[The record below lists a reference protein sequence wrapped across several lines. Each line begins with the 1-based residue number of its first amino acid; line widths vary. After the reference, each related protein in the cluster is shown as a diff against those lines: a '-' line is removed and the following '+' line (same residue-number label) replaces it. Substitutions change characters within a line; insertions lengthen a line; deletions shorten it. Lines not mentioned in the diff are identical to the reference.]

1 MASRARC
8 KRSCSVKTAD
18 IAAIA
23 FAAVA
28 PRAMVQDLLFSPD
41 LMERLAPAPLAA
53 LGLIHPLRP
62 VR

>member
-1 MASRARC
+1 VASRARC
-8 KRSCSVKTAD
+8 KRSWSVKTAD

-23 FAAVA
+23 FATVA
-28 PRAMVQDLLFSPD
+28 PRAMVHDHLFSPD
-41 LMERLAPAPLAA
+41 LMERLALAPLAA